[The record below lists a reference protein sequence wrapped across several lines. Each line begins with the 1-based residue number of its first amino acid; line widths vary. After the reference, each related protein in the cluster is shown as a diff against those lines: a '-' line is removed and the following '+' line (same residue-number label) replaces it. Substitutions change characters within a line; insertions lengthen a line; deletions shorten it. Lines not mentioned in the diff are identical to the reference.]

1 MSLQAHTSD
10 LKQKAKRLRDHIT
23 ILGEKM
29 SNNTATHAEIKEYEQ
44 GIKAIND
51 SIEILRVVKD
61 LKATIKNMKGNK
73 GGKKKTRRVKK
84 SRRKTRKGKK
94 SRRKK

>member
-1 MSLQAHTSD
+1 MSLQEHTSD
-10 LKQKAKRLRDHIT
+10 LKRKAKLLRDHIT
-23 ILGEKM
+23 ILGEKI
-29 SNNTATHAEIKEYEQ
+29 SNNTANDTEINEYEQ

-61 LKATIKNMKGNK
+61 LKATIKNMNK

-84 SRRKTRKGKK
+84 PRRKTRKGKK

>member
-1 MSLQAHTSD
+1 MSLKEQTSD
-10 LKQKAKRLRDHIT
+10 LKQKAKLLRTQIN

-29 SNNTATHAEIKEYEQ
+29 SNNTATHAEINEYEQ

-61 LKATIKNMKGNK
+61 LKATIKNMNK

-84 SRRKTRKGKK
+84 PRRKTRKGKK